1 MCAKFQP
8 KSTTWL
14 FQASIYQKMGLGF
27 AIQKTNVGIRINILE
42 IPCVPIFR
50 KNKQVWLLWPKY
62 AQKWI
67 LGSEF
72 QKSKSGFG
80 ISNSKIPIVAIFSQ
94 MDNFEFFS
102 INLGKLPNYLQYF
115 GSNNVERAGLRLQ
128 WTRWR
133 WIELGEGEWRWMKLG
148 RGGWRWIGVVRG
160 EWSWVKVGVRFKF
173 NKRLDFLMINHAV
186 SRPSSFWQGKWAA
199 TGVWL
204 CAFLIYF

>member
-1 MCAKFQP
+1 
-8 KSTTWL
+8 
-14 FQASIYQKMGLGF
+14 MGLGF
-27 AIQKTNVGIRINILE
+27 EIQKTNVGIRISILE
-42 IPCVPIFR
+42 IPCVSIFK
-50 KNKQVWLLWPKY
+50 KNEQVWLLWPKY

-67 LGSEF
+67 LWSEF
-72 QKSKSGFG
+72 QKSKSGFR
-80 ISNSKIPIVAIFSQ
+80 ISNSKIPRVAIFSQ

-148 RGGWRWIGVVRG
+148 RGGWRWMGVVRG
-160 EWSWVKVGVRFKF
+160 EWSWVKVGVQFKF
-173 NKRLDFLMINHAV
+173 NKRLDFLMVNHAV
-186 SRPSSFWQGKWAA
+186 SRPSSFWQDKWAA

-204 CAFLIYF
+204 CAFLIYC